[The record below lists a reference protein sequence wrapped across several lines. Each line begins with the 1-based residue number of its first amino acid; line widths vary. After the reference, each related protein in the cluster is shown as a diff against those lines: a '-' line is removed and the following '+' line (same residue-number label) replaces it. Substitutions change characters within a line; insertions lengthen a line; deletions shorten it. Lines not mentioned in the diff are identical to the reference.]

1 MSSTQPLT
9 LGDLQGLGVEV
20 LKAVGPKRKDALETL
35 EISSVLDLLQT
46 YPRRWIDRTN
56 EARISDIEVGV
67 DSLVLVKVINV
78 RSVRTKTKK
87 MMVNVS
93 TGDGSGKLSV
103 TFLINH
109 GARSNLS
116 QGCKSRYLENQR
128 CATDIYK

>member
-87 MMVNVS
+87 
-93 TGDGSGKLSV
+93 
-103 TFLINH
+103 
-109 GARSNLS
+109 
-116 QGCKSRYLENQR
+116 
-128 CATDIYK
+128 